1 MFSTLFDK
9 IKLGVGIAMLLVILA
24 GAWYINRLSN
34 RVDQLLV
41 DNSTLTQ
48 NIEKQQELIT
58 SLQKDVVDIQ
68 SANRELVQL
77 TAQQTH
83 EVNILR
89 KKFSEHNLG
98 QLADAK
104 PLTIQKIINRG
115 SANAI
120 RCLELATG
128 AKHTKQ
134 ELDAVKPSE
143 INRECP
149 SLANPNYLG
158 IKK

>member
-58 SLQKDVVDIQ
+58 SLQKDVV
-68 SANRELVQL
+68 
-77 TAQQTH
+77 
-83 EVNILR
+83 
-89 KKFSEHNLG
+89 
-98 QLADAK
+98 
-104 PLTIQKIINRG
+104 
-115 SANAI
+115 
-120 RCLELATG
+120 
-128 AKHTKQ
+128 
-134 ELDAVKPSE
+134 E
-143 INRECP
+143 IGR
-149 SLANPNYLG
+149 AHV
-158 IKK
+158 